1 MKLFNAFLIAAVLTV
16 AAACSKNE
24 PVKIIETPT
33 ETVYSG
39 TMTVVADGKD
49 NVSENVNVNVNVS
62 PQDDGTATII
72 FNKVKFV
79 PQMPVSLDVTV
90 PRVKCEIRENE
101 IILSGNDIVPLAMGM
116 PYAKYNVT
124 SLTGK
129 IIAGKLTISL
139 NFGEFATSYVGDAQ

>member
-1 MKLFNAFLIAAVLTV
+1 MKFLKAFLFAAVLVV

-24 PVKIIETPT
+24 PEKIIETPT

-49 NVSENVNVNVNVS
+49 NVSENVKVNVNL
-62 PQDDGTATII
+62 QEDGTATII

-90 PRVKCEIRENE
+90 PGVTCETRENE

-116 PYAKYNVT
+116 PYEKYKVT
-124 SLTGK
+124 SLSGK
-129 IIAGKLTISL
+129 IIAGKLTVSL
-139 NFGEFATSYVGDAQ
+139 NFGEFATSYAGDAQ

>member
-1 MKLFNAFLIAAVLTV
+1 MKLLNAFLFAAVSVV

-49 NVSENVNVNVNVS
+49 NVSENVKVNVS
-62 PQDDGTATII
+62 FQEDGTAPII

-90 PRVKCEIRENE
+90 PGVTCETRENE
-101 IILSGNDIVPLAMGM
+101 IILSGNDIVPLTMGM
-116 PYAKYNVT
+116 PYEKYKVT
-124 SLTGK
+124 SLNGK

-139 NFGEFATSYVGDAQ
+139 NFGEFATSYAGDAQ

>member
-1 MKLFNAFLIAAVLTV
+1 MKFLKAFLFAAVLVV

-49 NVSENVNVNVNVS
+49 NVSENVKVNVS
-62 PQDDGTATII
+62 FQEDGTATII

-90 PRVKCEIRENE
+90 PGVTCETRENE

-116 PYAKYNVT
+116 PYERYIVT

-129 IIAGKLTISL
+129 IIAGKLTVSL

>member
-24 PVKIIETPT
+24 PVKIIETPA

-39 TMTVVADGKD
+39 AMTVVAGGKD

-90 PRVKCEIRENE
+90 PGVKCEIRENV

-116 PYAKYNVT
+116 PYERYKVT

-139 NFGEFATSYVGDAQ
+139 NFGGFATSYVGDAQ

>member
-1 MKLFNAFLIAAVLTV
+1 MKLLNAFLIAAVSVV

-24 PVKIIETPT
+24 PVKIIETPA

-39 TMTVVADGKD
+39 TLTVVAGGKD
-49 NVSENVNVNVNVS
+49 NVSENVKVNVNL
-62 PQDDGTATII
+62 QEDGTATII

-90 PRVKCEIRENE
+90 PGVTCEIRKNE

-116 PYAKYNVT
+116 PYAKYKVT
-124 SLTGK
+124 SLSGK
-129 IIAGKLTISL
+129 IIAGKLNISL

>member
-1 MKLFNAFLIAAVLTV
+1 MKLLNAFLIAAVSVV

-24 PVKIIETPT
+24 PVKIIETPA

-39 TMTVVADGKD
+39 TMTVVAGGKD
-49 NVSENVNVNVNVS
+49 NVSENVNVNL
-62 PQDDGTATII
+62 QDDGTATII

-90 PRVKCEIRENE
+90 PGVKCEIRENE

-124 SLTGK
+124 SLNGK
-129 IIAGKLTISL
+129 IIAGKLTVSL

>member
-1 MKLFNAFLIAAVLTV
+1 MKLLNAFLIAAVSVV

-24 PVKIIETPT
+24 PVKIIETPA

-39 TMTVVADGKD
+39 TLTVVAGGKD
-49 NVSENVNVNVNVS
+49 NVSENVNVNVNL
-62 PQDDGTATII
+62 QDDGTATII

-90 PRVKCEIRENE
+90 PGVTCEIRENE

-116 PYAKYNVT
+116 PYERYKVT

-139 NFGEFATSYVGDAQ
+139 NFGGYATSYVGDAQ

>member
-1 MKLFNAFLIAAVLTV
+1 MKLLNAFLIAAVSVV

-24 PVKIIETPT
+24 PVKIIETPA

-39 TMTVVADGKD
+39 TMTVVAGGKD
-49 NVSENVNVNVNVS
+49 NVSENVNL
-62 PQDDGTATII
+62 QDDGTATII

-90 PRVKCEIRENE
+90 PGVKCEIRENE

-116 PYAKYNVT
+116 PYAKYKVT
-124 SLTGK
+124 SLNGK
-129 IIAGKLTISL
+129 ITAGKLTVSL

>member
-1 MKLFNAFLIAAVLTV
+1 MKLLNAFLIAAVSVV

-24 PVKIIETPT
+24 PVKIIETPA

-49 NVSENVNVNVNVS
+49 NASENVKVNVS
-62 PQDDGTATII
+62 FQEDGTATII

-90 PRVKCEIRENE
+90 PGVKCETRENE

-116 PYAKYNVT
+116 PYERYKVT

-139 NFGEFATSYVGDAQ
+139 NFGGFATSYAGDAQ

>member
-1 MKLFNAFLIAAVLTV
+1 MKLFKAFLFAAVSVV

-24 PVKIIETPT
+24 PVKIIETPA

-39 TMTVVADGKD
+39 TMTVVAGGKD
-49 NVSENVNVNVNVS
+49 NVSENVNVS
-62 PQDDGTATII
+62 LKDDGTATII

-90 PRVKCEIRENE
+90 PGVKCEIRENE

-116 PYAKYNVT
+116 PYAKYKVT
-124 SLTGK
+124 SLNGK
-129 IIAGKLTISL
+129 ITAGKLTVSL

>member
-1 MKLFNAFLIAAVLTV
+1 MKFLKAFLFAAVLVV

-49 NVSENVNVNVNVS
+49 NVSENVKVNVS
-62 PQDDGTATII
+62 FREDGTATII

-90 PRVKCEIRENE
+90 PGVTCEIRENE

-116 PYAKYNVT
+116 PYERYKVT
-124 SLTGK
+124 SLSGK

-139 NFGEFATSYVGDAQ
+139 NFGGFATSYVGDAQ

>member
-1 MKLFNAFLIAAVLTV
+1 MKLLNAFLIAAVSVV

-24 PVKIIETPT
+24 PVKIIETPA

-39 TMTVVADGKD
+39 TMTVVAGGKD
-49 NVSENVNVNVNVS
+49 NVSENVKVNVNL
-62 PQDDGTATII
+62 QDDGTATII

-90 PRVKCEIRENE
+90 PGVTCEIRKNE

-116 PYAKYNVT
+116 PYAKYKVT
-124 SLTGK
+124 SLSGK
-129 IIAGKLTISL
+129 ITAGKLTVSL

>member
-1 MKLFNAFLIAAVLTV
+1 MELLNAFLIATVSIV

-24 PVKIIETPT
+24 PVKIIETPA

-39 TMTVVADGKD
+39 TMTVVVGGKD
-49 NVSENVNVNVNVS
+49 NVSENVNVNVS
-62 PQDDGTATII
+62 LQDDGTATII

-90 PRVKCEIRENE
+90 PGVKCEIRENE

-116 PYAKYNVT
+116 PYAKYKVT

-129 IIAGKLTISL
+129 ITAGKLTVSL
-139 NFGEFATSYVGDAQ
+139 NFGEFATSYVGGAQ

>member
-1 MKLFNAFLIAAVLTV
+1 MKLLKAFLFAAVLVV

-24 PVKIIETPT
+24 PVKIIETPA

-49 NVSENVNVNVNVS
+49 NVSENVKVNVS
-62 PQDDGTATII
+62 LQDDGTATII

-90 PRVKCEIRENE
+90 PGVTCETRENE

-116 PYAKYNVT
+116 PYERYKVT
-124 SLTGK
+124 SLSGK

-139 NFGEFATSYVGDAQ
+139 NFGGYATSYAGDAQ

>member
-1 MKLFNAFLIAAVLTV
+1 MKFLKAFLFAAVLVV
-16 AAACSKNE
+16 AAACSKND

-49 NVSENVNVNVNVS
+49 NVSENVKVNVS
-62 PQDDGTATII
+62 FQEDGTATII

-90 PRVKCEIRENE
+90 PGVTCETRENE

-116 PYAKYNVT
+116 PYEKYKVT
-124 SLTGK
+124 SLSGK
-129 IIAGKLTISL
+129 IIAGKLTVSL

>member
-1 MKLFNAFLIAAVLTV
+1 MKLLNAFLIAAVSVV

-24 PVKIIETPT
+24 PVKIIETPA

-39 TMTVVADGKD
+39 TMTVVVGDKD
-49 NVSENVNVNVNVS
+49 NVSENVKVNVNL
-62 PQDDGTATII
+62 QEDGTATII

-90 PRVKCEIRENE
+90 PGVTCETRENE

-124 SLTGK
+124 SLSGK
-129 IIAGKLTISL
+129 IISGKLTISL
-139 NFGEFATSYVGDAQ
+139 NFGGYATSYVGDAQ

>member
-1 MKLFNAFLIAAVLTV
+1 MKSLNAFLIAAVSVV

-24 PVKIIETPT
+24 PVKIIETPA

-39 TMTVVADGKD
+39 TMTVVAGGKD
-49 NVSENVNVNVNVS
+49 NVSENVNVNVNL
-62 PQDDGTATII
+62 QDDGAATII

-90 PRVKCEIRENE
+90 PGVKCEIRKNE

-116 PYAKYNVT
+116 PYAKYKVT
-124 SLTGK
+124 SLSGK
-129 IIAGKLTISL
+129 IIAGKLTVSL
-139 NFGEFATSYVGDAQ
+139 NFGEFATSYAGDAQ

>member
-1 MKLFNAFLIAAVLTV
+1 MKLLNAFLIAAVSVV

-24 PVKIIETPT
+24 PVKIIETPA

-39 TMTVVADGKD
+39 TMTVVAGGKD
-49 NVSENVNVNVNVS
+49 NVSENVKVNVS
-62 PQDDGTATII
+62 LQDDGTVTII

-90 PRVKCEIRENE
+90 PGVKCEIRENE

-116 PYAKYNVT
+116 PYAKYKVT

-129 IIAGKLTISL
+129 ITAGKLTVSL

>member
-1 MKLFNAFLIAAVLTV
+1 MKLLNAFLIAAISVV

-24 PVKIIETPT
+24 PVKIIETPA

-39 TMTVVADGKD
+39 TMTVVAGGKD
-49 NVSENVNVNVNVS
+49 NVSKNVNVNVS
-62 PQDDGTATII
+62 LQDDGTATII

-90 PRVKCEIRENE
+90 PGVTCEIRENE

-116 PYAKYNVT
+116 PYEKYKVT
-124 SLTGK
+124 SLSGK
-129 IIAGKLTISL
+129 ITAGKLTVSL
-139 NFGEFATSYVGDAQ
+139 NFGEFATSYAGDAQ

>member
-1 MKLFNAFLIAAVLTV
+1 MKLFNAFLIAAVLV
-16 AAACSKNE
+16 FAAACSKNE

-49 NVSENVNVNVNVS
+49 NVSENVNVS
-62 PQDDGTATII
+62 LKDDGTATII

-90 PRVKCEIRENE
+90 PGVKCEIRENV

-129 IIAGKLTISL
+129 IVAGKLTISL
-139 NFGEFATSYVGDAQ
+139 NFGDFATSYVGDAQ

>member
-1 MKLFNAFLIAAVLTV
+1 MKSLNAFLIAAVSVV

-24 PVKIIETPT
+24 PVKIIETPA

-49 NVSENVNVNVNVS
+49 NVSENVKVNVGF
-62 PQDDGTATII
+62 QEDGTATII

-90 PRVKCEIRENE
+90 PGVKCEIRKNE

-116 PYAKYNVT
+116 PYAKYKVT
-124 SLTGK
+124 SLSGK
-129 IIAGKLTISL
+129 ITAGKLTVSL
-139 NFGEFATSYVGDAQ
+139 NFGGFATSYAGDAQ

>member
-1 MKLFNAFLIAAVLTV
+1 MKLLNAFLIAAVSVV

-24 PVKIIETPT
+24 PVKIIETPA

-39 TMTVVADGKD
+39 TMTVVAGGKD
-49 NVSENVNVNVNVS
+49 NVSENVKVNVS
-62 PQDDGTATII
+62 LQDDGTVTII

-90 PRVKCEIRENE
+90 PGVKCEIRENE

-124 SLTGK
+124 SLNGK
-129 IIAGKLTISL
+129 ITAGKLTVSL

>member
-1 MKLFNAFLIAAVLTV
+1 MKFLKAFLFAAVLVV

-49 NVSENVNVNVNVS
+49 NVSENVKVNVS
-62 PQDDGTATII
+62 FQEDGTATII

-90 PRVKCEIRENE
+90 PGVKCEIRENE
-101 IILSGNDIVPLAMGM
+101 IILSGNDIVPFAMGM
-116 PYAKYNVT
+116 PYEKYKVT
-124 SLTGK
+124 SLSGK
-129 IIAGKLTISL
+129 ITAGKLTVSL

>member
-1 MKLFNAFLIAAVLTV
+1 MKLFKTFLFAAVLVV
-16 AAACSKNE
+16 AAACSKND
-24 PVKIIETPT
+24 PVKIIETPA

-49 NVSENVNVNVNVS
+49 NVSENVKVNVS
-62 PQDDGTATII
+62 FQEDGTTNII

-90 PRVKCEIRENE
+90 PGVKCECRENE
-101 IILSGNDIVPLAMGM
+101 IILSGSDIVPLAMGM
-116 PYAKYNVT
+116 PYEKYNVT

-129 IIAGKLTISL
+129 IISGKLTISL
-139 NFGEFATSYVGDAQ
+139 NFGGYATSYVGDAQ

>member
-1 MKLFNAFLIAAVLTV
+1 MKFLNAFLIAAVSVV

-24 PVKIIETPT
+24 PVKIIETPA

-39 TMTVVADGKD
+39 TMTVVAGGKD
-49 NVSENVNVNVNVS
+49 NVSENVNVNVNL
-62 PQDDGTATII
+62 QDDGTATII

-90 PRVKCEIRENE
+90 PGVKCEIRENE

-116 PYAKYNVT
+116 PYEKYKVT
-124 SLTGK
+124 SLSGK
-129 IIAGKLTISL
+129 IISGKLNISL
-139 NFGEFATSYVGDAQ
+139 NFGGFATSYVGDAQ

>member
-1 MKLFNAFLIAAVLTV
+1 MKFLKAFLFAAVLV
-16 AAACSKNE
+16 VAACSKNE

-49 NVSENVNVNVNVS
+49 NVSENVNVNVNL
-62 PQDDGTATII
+62 QDDGTATII

-90 PRVKCEIRENE
+90 PGVTCETRENE
-101 IILSGNDIVPLAMGM
+101 IILSGNDIVPQTMGM
-116 PYAKYNVT
+116 PYEKYKVT

-129 IIAGKLTISL
+129 IIAGKLTVSL
-139 NFGEFATSYVGDAQ
+139 NFGEFATSYAGDAQ

>member
-1 MKLFNAFLIAAVLTV
+1 MKFLKTFLFAAVLVV

-24 PVKIIETPT
+24 PVKIIETPA

-49 NVSENVNVNVNVS
+49 NVSENVKVNVS
-62 PQDDGTATII
+62 FQEDGTATII

-90 PRVKCEIRENE
+90 PGVTCETRENE

-116 PYAKYNVT
+116 PYEKYKVT

-139 NFGEFATSYVGDAQ
+139 NFGEFATSYAGDAQ

>member
-1 MKLFNAFLIAAVLTV
+1 MKLLNAFLIAAVLVV

-24 PVKIIETPT
+24 PVKIIETPI
-33 ETVYSG
+33 ETIYSG

-49 NVSENVNVNVNVS
+49 NVSENVNVNVNL
-62 PQDDGTATII
+62 QDDGTATII

-90 PRVKCEIRENE
+90 PGVKCEIRENE
-101 IILSGNDIVPLAMGM
+101 IILSGNDIVPQTMGM
-116 PYAKYNVT
+116 PYEKYKVS

-129 IIAGKLTISL
+129 IISGQLTISL
-139 NFGEFATSYVGDAQ
+139 NFGEFATSYDGDAQ

>member
-1 MKLFNAFLIAAVLTV
+1 MKLFKTFLIAAVLTV

-24 PVKIIETPT
+24 PVKIIETPA

-39 TMTVVADGKD
+39 TMTVVAGGKD
-49 NVSENVNVNVNVS
+49 NVSENVNVNVS
-62 PQDDGTATII
+62 LQDDGTATIV

-90 PRVKCEIRENE
+90 PGVKCECRENE
-101 IILSGNDIVPLAMGM
+101 IILSGNDIVPMAMGM
-116 PYAKYNVT
+116 PYKKYKVT
-124 SLTGK
+124 SFTGK
-129 IIAGKLTISL
+129 IIAGKLKISL

>member
-1 MKLFNAFLIAAVLTV
+1 MKLLNAFLIAAVSVV

-24 PVKIIETPT
+24 PVKIIETPA

-39 TMTVVADGKD
+39 TLTVVAGGKD
-49 NVSENVNVNVNVS
+49 NVSENVNVS
-62 PQDDGTATII
+62 LQDDGTATII

-90 PRVKCEIRENE
+90 PGVKCEIRENE
-101 IILSGNDIVPLAMGM
+101 ITLSGNDIVPLAMGM
-116 PYAKYNVT
+116 PYAKYKVT
-124 SLTGK
+124 SLSGK
-129 IIAGKLTISL
+129 IIAGKLTVSL

>member
-1 MKLFNAFLIAAVLTV
+1 MKFLKAFLFAAVLVV

-24 PVKIIETPT
+24 PVKIIETPA

-49 NVSENVNVNVNVS
+49 NISENVKVNVS
-62 PQDDGTATII
+62 FQEDGTATII

-90 PRVKCEIRENE
+90 PGVTCEIRKNE

-116 PYAKYNVT
+116 PYEKYKVT
-124 SLTGK
+124 SLSGK
-129 IIAGKLTISL
+129 IIAGKLTVSL
-139 NFGEFATSYVGDAQ
+139 NFGEFATSYAGDAQ

>member
-1 MKLFNAFLIAAVLTV
+1 MKLFKSFLIAAVLTV

-24 PVKIIETPT
+24 PVKIIETPA

-49 NVSENVNVNVNVS
+49 NVSENVNVS
-62 PQDDGTATII
+62 LQDDGAATII

-90 PRVKCEIRENE
+90 PGVKCECRENE

-124 SLTGK
+124 SLSGK

>member
-1 MKLFNAFLIAAVLTV
+1 MKLFKAFLFAAVLVV

-24 PVKIIETPT
+24 PVKIIETPA

-39 TMTVVADGKD
+39 TMTVVVGGKD
-49 NVSENVNVNVNVS
+49 NVSENVKVNVNL
-62 PQDDGTATII
+62 QEDGTATII

-90 PRVKCEIRENE
+90 PGVTCEIRINE

-116 PYAKYNVT
+116 PYERYKVT
-124 SLTGK
+124 SLSGK
-129 IIAGKLTISL
+129 IIAGKLTVSL

>member
-1 MKLFNAFLIAAVLTV
+1 MKLLKAFLFAAVLVV

-39 TMTVVADGKD
+39 TMTVVAGGKD
-49 NVSENVNVNVNVS
+49 NVSENVKVNVGFKE
-62 PQDDGTATII
+62 DGTATII

-90 PRVKCEIRENE
+90 PGVTCETRENE
-101 IILSGNDIVPLAMGM
+101 IILSGNDIVPLTMGM
-116 PYAKYNVT
+116 PYEKYKVT

-129 IIAGKLTISL
+129 IIAGKLTVSL

>member
-1 MKLFNAFLIAAVLTV
+1 MKLLNAFLIAAVSVV

-24 PVKIIETPT
+24 PVKIIETPA

-39 TMTVVADGKD
+39 TMTVVAGGKD
-49 NVSENVNVNVNVS
+49 NVSENVKVNVNL
-62 PQDDGTATII
+62 QEDGTATII

-90 PRVKCEIRENE
+90 PGVTCETRENE

-116 PYAKYNVT
+116 PYVKYNVT
-124 SLTGK
+124 SLNGK
-129 IIAGKLTISL
+129 ITAGKLTVSL